1 MEKDDDWLKQV
12 AWSDSEQEADSY
24 GRIEN
29 SWQRGAAGA
38 ESGCR
43 EKCREKETESSLV
56 TSLQKAATCDT
67 NNFLLAGGECVYYL
81 NGCCGKEVRSYAR
94 LAWEGLRTEIHPM
107 KLGGVTT
114 HVSE

>member
-12 AWSDSEQEADSY
+12 AWSDSEQEANSYGRIY

-43 EKCREKETESSLV
+43 EKRREKETESSLV

-67 NNFLLAGGECVYYL
+67 NNFLLTHPPSREIRDETRLMGGSL
-81 NGCCGKEVRSYAR
+81 DLTGRLFRPKALPFRSD
-94 LAWEGLRTEIHPM
+94 
-107 KLGGVTT
+107 
-114 HVSE
+114 

>member
-12 AWSDSEQEADSY
+12 AWSDSEQEANSY

-43 EKCREKETESSLV
+43 DKSREKETESSLV

-67 NNFLLAGGECVYYL
+67 NNFLLTHPPSREIRDETRLMGGSSDL
-81 NGCCGKEVRSYAR
+81 TGRLFRQKALPFRSD
-94 LAWEGLRTEIHPM
+94 
-107 KLGGVTT
+107 
-114 HVSE
+114 